1 MSEQRR
7 RGTLRFSKLGPTL
20 LAGLVAFAATEAAR
34 AADPGPPAAAPVVT
48 PAGTPA
54 PGQSADSD
62 APAAV
67 PASSSVSQA
76 PAASPATS
84 ASAVIPGVVEQL
96 PAAAYPE
103 PVIRGLYGGPLW
115 LDMQGLQ
122 WPYMP
127 VSGVGVSGYGW
138 IDGNYRVIR
147 SGNSAISPKFTELL
161 DQGRFLLRVTPTYT
175 NGAWFVQ
182 AQAEFVANTN
192 QYDPNAVVP
201 SVDDAWVR
209 TGSLQRWDV
218 TVGRFQAFD
227 VYPLGMGLDLNTY
240 ERQGAF
246 DPIFTNTPNG
256 PGAVPPIY
264 NADYLLYRPSQA
276 KVGNVALHL
285 YNIWRPLRLE
295 ILGQFGTDNGGE
307 NYLGARPAAICD
319 FGWLKLRL
327 AGEYQYAF
335 AEDPAATAENTLRNR
350 GVAGSVQVVF
360 APFVE
365 AGVNAGA
372 AVFDTADAHSSGNAG
387 HEDLGASGNR
397 TSFGGFVDVVPVP
410 VILPNLM
417 VGAGANYATRH
428 NLLPDSTG
436 SLERATNLQAF
447 GAVQYMFYRQL
458 FVKLV
463 IGYAKSHF
471 ENQATPSP
479 YNDDMYS
486 VRLRVMYLY

>member
-1 MSEQRR
+1 MNEPRR
-7 RGTLRFSKLGPTL
+7 KGTFRLSILGPAL
-20 LAGLVAFAATEAAR
+20 LAGLVPLAWTRGAR
-34 AADPGPPAAAPVVT
+34 ADEADPF
-48 PAGTPA
+48 AGNSTT
-54 PGQSADSD
+54 GQSGDSE

-67 PASSSVSQA
+67 PSRSKVAPA

-84 ASAVIPGVVEQL
+84 AGAVVPGVVEQL
-96 PAAAYPE
+96 PASAYPE
-103 PVIRGLYGGPLW
+103 PVTRGLYGGPLW

-127 VSGVGVSGYGW
+127 QSGVGISGYGW

-182 AQAEFVANTN
+182 TQAEFVANTN
-192 QYDPNAVVP
+192 QYDPNAVAA
-201 SVDDAWVR
+201 SIDDAWVR
-209 TGSLQRWDV
+209 TGALQQWDV
-218 TVGRFQAFD
+218 TVGRFQGFD

-246 DPIFTNTPNG
+246 DPVFANTPNG

-264 NADYLLYRPSQA
+264 NADYLLYRPAQA
-276 KVGNVALHL
+276 KVGDVALHL

-295 ILGQFGTDNGGE
+295 VLGQFGTDNGGE
-307 NYLGARPAAICD
+307 NYLGARPAAIVD
-319 FGWLKLRL
+319 FGWLKLR
-327 AGEYQYAF
+327 AAAEYQYAF
-335 AEDPAATAENTLRNR
+335 AEDPAATAKNTLKNR
-350 GVAGSVQVVF
+350 GIAGSVQVVF

-365 AGVNAGA
+365 AGLNAGA
-372 AVFDTADAHSSGNAG
+372 AVFDTADAHSTGNPG
-387 HEDLGASGNR
+387 DSNYGASGNR
-397 TSFGGFVDVVPVP
+397 TSFGGFVDVAPAP
-410 VILPNLM
+410 AILPNLLL
-417 VGAGANYATRH
+417 GAGANYATRH
-428 NLLPDSTG
+428 NLLRDSAG
-436 SLERATNLQAF
+436 SYERSTSLQAF
-447 GAVQYMFYRQL
+447 GAAQYMFYRQL

-463 IGYAKSHF
+463 VGYAKSRF

-479 YNDDMYS
+479 YDDDMYS

>member
-1 MSEQRR
+1 MNEPRR
-7 RGTLRFSKLGPTL
+7 RGTFRFSNFGPTIL
-20 LAGLVAFAATEAAR
+20 VGFVAFAWTGAAR
-34 AADPGPPAAAPVVT
+34 AADANPSGGAPVVT
-48 PAGTPA
+48 PTAAPGNPA
-54 PGQSADSD
+54 PAQSGDSE
-62 APAAV
+62 APGAT
-67 PASSSVSQA
+67 PGNSTVSQA
-76 PAASPATS
+76 PAASPAES
-84 ASAVIPGVVEQL
+84 AGAVVPGVVEQL

-103 PVIRGLYGGPLW
+103 PVIRGLFGGPLW

-127 VSGVGVSGYGW
+127 QSGVGISGYGW
-138 IDGNYRVIR
+138 IDGNYRLIR
-147 SGNSAISPKFTELL
+147 SGNSAISDHFTELL

-175 NGAWFVQ
+175 NGFWFVQ

-209 TGSLQRWDV
+209 TGTLQRWDV

-246 DPIFTNTPNG
+246 DPVFTNTPNG

-285 YNIWRPLRLE
+285 YNLWPPLRVEL
-295 ILGQFGTDNGGE
+295 LGQFGTDNGGE
-307 NYLGARPAAICD
+307 NYLGARPAAIID
-319 FGWLKLRL
+319 FGFVKVRG
-327 AGEYQYAF
+327 AYEYQYIF
-335 AEDPAATAENTLRNR
+335 AEDPSTAAKNTYKNR
-350 GVAGSVQVVF
+350 GGAGSVQFVL

-365 AGVNAGA
+365 GGVNVGY
-372 AVFDTADAHSSGNAG
+372 AVFDHADARNPVS
-387 HEDLGASGNR
+387 DLAASGNR
-397 TSFGGFVDVVPVP
+397 FSVGGFVDAVPVP
-410 VILPNLM
+410 GILPNLM

-428 NLLPDSTG
+428 NLLQDSAGNYESST
-436 SLERATNLQAF
+436 SLQAF

-463 IGYAKSHF
+463 VGYAKSHF

-479 YNDDMYS
+479 YNDDMIS
-486 VRLRVMYLY
+486 ARVRLMYLY